1 VKPYDANGLCP
12 KCGAGGATVSTRFFY
27 GVPRSPEHIRREC
40 GRCRFDWREAPLD
53 AARTN
58 ADRSQV
64 AALGHTDRMVA
75 AAHAGVTRFPSEVT
89 PPYPP
94 GPGGLNPRD

>member
-1 VKPYDANGLCP
+1 MKPYDPHRLCP
-12 KCGAGGATVSTRFFY
+12 KCGAGGAMVSTRFFH
-27 GVPRSPEHIRREC
+27 GIGKSSEHIRREC

-53 AARTN
+53 TN
-58 ADRSQV
+58 PDRSQV
-64 AALGHTDRMVA
+64 AALGYADRMAA